1 MNKTLEANNIF
12 LNPTNSVCNT
22 KTNLLLQYCYKS
34 LEILE
39 GMKGQIGVDQFN
51 YIQEYF
57 NRIIMILNDT
67 KQKPMK
73 NVFNHDYNKNNIN
86 NLPVNYT
93 SFTWD
98 QQLRNAEYNNQTLS
112 VPAEYKVLTSLDK
125 QLAYN
130 KWGEKVI
137 VPFKNITDNNPLE
150 NAINASQYIAGNGF
164 DISRHLTPMPL
175 NKYK

>member
-1 MNKTLEANNIF
+1 
-12 LNPTNSVCNT
+12 
-22 KTNLLLQYCYKS
+22 
-34 LEILE
+34 
-39 GMKGQIGVDQFN
+39 
-51 YIQEYF
+51 
-57 NRIIMILNDT
+57 MILNDT

-137 VPFKNITDNNPLE
+137 VPYKNITDNNPLE
-150 NAINASQYIAGNGF
+150 NAINASQYIAGNGL

>member
-22 KTNLLLQYCYKS
+22 KTNMLLQYCYKS

-112 VPAEYKVLTSLDK
+112 VPADLNCLSSQVM
-125 QLAYN
+125 QLQSN
-130 KWGEKVI
+130 PEGQRC
-137 VPFKNITDNNPLE
+137 PFFALLLPLRFCQGQLLCIFPSARTDD
-150 NAINASQYIAGNGF
+150 S
-164 DISRHLTPMPL
+164 
-175 NKYK
+175 